1 MSSRFIRLNRLYNIL
16 KESIDFENAQ
26 AVPIKTNTE
35 TRVNIEGL
43 DVGIRIEQFPNE
55 GYRVYL
61 PPKTTLYKN
70 FNPKTYYNLGFDI
83 SDLTTQT
90 FKSDYKTLSKILG
103 IIVKSTLNWIKQN
116 KPEVL
121 TIMPDA
127 DSDREFEKKL
137 SIYASILN
145 NNESLLNSMGYS
157 WDKGRIFG
165 GKLGLFIK
173 KKSLK

>member
-26 AVPIKTNTE
+26 AVPIKTNTD

-55 GYRVYL
+55 EYKVYL
-61 PPKTTLYKN
+61 PPNTILYKN

-83 SDLTTQT
+83 NDLTTQT

-116 KPEVL
+116 KPDVL
-121 TIMPDA
+121 TILPEGG
-127 DSDREFEKKL
+127 SDREFERKI

-157 WDKGRIFG
+157 WDKGKIFN

-173 KKSLK
+173 KKPLK

>member
-1 MSSRFIRLNRLYNIL
+1 MSTRIIRLNRLYNIL

-26 AVPIKTNTE
+26 SLPIKTNTE
-35 TRVNIEGL
+35 TRFDIEGL
-43 DVGIRIEQFPNE
+43 NVGIRIEQFPKE
-55 GYRVYL
+55 GKVYF
-61 PPKTTLYKN
+61 PSNTILYKN
-70 FNPKTYYNLGFDI
+70 FNPKTYYNLGFDVQDSTSQLI
-83 SDLTTQT
+83 KT
-90 FKSDYKTLSKILG
+90 DYKTLSKILG

-127 DSDREFEKKL
+127 SSDREFEKKL

-145 NNESLLNSMGYS
+145 NNESLLNSIGYS
-157 WDKGRIFG
+157 WDKGRIFD

-173 KKSLK
+173 KKPLK